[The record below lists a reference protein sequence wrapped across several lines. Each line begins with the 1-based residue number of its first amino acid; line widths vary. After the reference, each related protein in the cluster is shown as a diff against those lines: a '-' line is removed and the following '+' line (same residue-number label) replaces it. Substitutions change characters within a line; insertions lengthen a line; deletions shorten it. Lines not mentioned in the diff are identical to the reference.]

1 MPLDEPVR
9 FGEFKN
15 ELLKLFKT
23 CKATP
28 DINTNLQ
35 VYHPYSIA
43 VTYKLN
49 HSTWKMK
56 IDPGSSIASIFNSEY
71 TQDFIVDST
80 ITFEFYY
87 MTSTM
92 DYYMT
97 STMDATDVYAVR
109 IKISHLYV
117 NDIKERTFMYNNL
130 HEFMKTFSEIFS
142 LFKTCIESGSTE
154 NIDLV
159 IKNYENYC
167 AISQL

>member
-1 MPLDEPVR
+1 MPLDEPVC
-9 FGEFKN
+9 FDKFKN
-15 ELLKLFKT
+15 ELFNLFKT

-28 DINTNLQ
+28 EINTNLQ

-43 VTYKLN
+43 FTYKLS

-56 IDPGSSIASIFNSEY
+56 IDPNSSIANIFNSEY
-71 TQDFIVDST
+71 TQDFLIDSK

-87 MTSTM
+87 MTNSMELHDT
-92 DYYMT
+92 
-97 STMDATDVYAVR
+97 YAVR
-109 IKISHLYV
+109 IKISHLY
-117 NDIKERTFMYNNL
+117 DIKEKIFMYNTL
-130 HEFMKTFSEIFS
+130 REFMKTFREIFS
-142 LFKTCIESGSTE
+142 LFKSCIESKSTE

>member
-15 ELLKLFKT
+15 ELFKLFKT

-56 IDPGSSIASIFNSEY
+56 IDLGSPIASIFNSEY
-71 TQDFIVDST
+71 TQDFIVNST
-80 ITFEFYY
+80 ITFEF
-87 MTSTM
+87 
-92 DYYMT
+92 YYMT

-142 LFKTCIESGSTE
+142 LFKSCIESKSTE

>member
-1 MPLDEPVR
+1 MPLDETVR
-9 FGEFKN
+9 FGEFIN
-15 ELLKLFKT
+15 ELFKLFKT

-56 IDPGSSIASIFNSEY
+56 IDPG

-87 MTSTM
+87 MTSVI
-92 DYYMT
+92 
-97 STMDATDVYAVR
+97 DATDVYAVR
-109 IKISHLYV
+109 IKISHLYNV
-117 NDIKERTFMYNNL
+117 KEKTFMYNSL
-130 HEFMKTFSEIFS
+130 KEFMKTFSEIFD
-142 LFKTCIESGSTE
+142 LFKTCIESKSTE

>member
-15 ELLKLFKT
+15 EILKLFKT
-23 CKATP
+23 CNATP
-28 DINTNLQ
+28 EINTNLQ

-43 VTYKLN
+43 VTYKLK

-56 IDPGSSIASIFNSEY
+56 IDPSSPIASIFNSEY
-71 TQDFIVDST
+71 TQDFIVDSK
-80 ITFEFYY
+80 IIFEFYY
-87 MTSTM
+87 MTS
-92 DYYMT
+92 
-97 STMDATDVYAVR
+97 AVEVTDVYAVR
-109 IKISHLYV
+109 IKITHLY
-117 NDIKERTFMYNNL
+117 NDKEKTFMYSSL
-130 HEFMKTFSEIFS
+130 KEFMKTFTEIFS
-142 LFKTCIESGSTE
+142 LFKSCIESKSTE

>member
-1 MPLDEPVR
+1 MPLDEPAC
-9 FGEFKN
+9 FDKFKN
-15 ELLKLFKT
+15 ELFKLFKT

-28 DINTNLQ
+28 EINTNLQ

-43 VTYKLN
+43 YTYKLS

-56 IDPGSSIASIFNSEY
+56 IDPGSPIVDIFSNEY
-71 TQDFIVDST
+71 TQDFLVDSK

-87 MTSTM
+87 MTNAIELHDT
-92 DYYMT
+92 
-97 STMDATDVYAVR
+97 YAVR
-109 IKISHLYV
+109 IKISHLY
-117 NDIKERTFMYNNL
+117 DIKEKLFMYNTL
-130 HEFMKTFSEIFS
+130 REFMKTFTEIFS
-142 LFKTCIESGSTE
+142 LFKSCIESNSTE

>member
-1 MPLDEPVR
+1 MPLDETVR
-9 FGEFKN
+9 FGEFMN
-15 ELLKLFKT
+15 ELFKLFKT

-35 VYHPYSIA
+35 VYHSYSIA

-56 IDPGSSIASIFNSEY
+56 IDPG

-87 MTSTM
+87 MTSVI
-92 DYYMT
+92 
-97 STMDATDVYAVR
+97 DATDVYAVR
-109 IKISHLYV
+109 IKISHLYNV
-117 NDIKERTFMYNNL
+117 KEKTFMYNSL
-130 HEFMKTFSEIFS
+130 KEFMKTFSEIFD
-142 LFKTCIESGSTE
+142 LFKICIESKSTE

-167 AISQL
+167 VISQL

>member
-28 DINTNLQ
+28 DISTNLQ
-35 VYHPYSIA
+35 VYHPYAIA
-43 VTYKLN
+43 VTYMLN
-49 HSTWKMK
+49 HSTWKM
-56 IDPGSSIASIFNSEY
+56 I
-71 TQDFIVDST
+71 QDFIANST

-87 MTSTM
+87 MTSVI
-92 DYYMT
+92 
-97 STMDATDVYAVR
+97 DATNVYAVR
-109 IKISHLYV
+109 IKISHLYNV
-117 NDIKERTFMYNNL
+117 KEKTFMYNSL
-130 HEFMKTFSEIFS
+130 KEFMKTFTEIFS
-142 LFKTCIESGSTE
+142 LFKTCIESKSTE

-167 AISQL
+167 AISYL

>member
-1 MPLDEPVR
+1 MSLDEPVR

-15 ELLKLFKT
+15 ELFKLFKT

-49 HSTWKMK
+49 HSTWKMQ
-56 IDPGSSIASIFNSEY
+56 IDPGSPVANLFNSEY
-71 TQDFIVDST
+71 TQDFIVNST

-87 MTSTM
+87 MTNTV
-92 DYYMT
+92 DI
-97 STMDATDVYAVR
+97 TDVYTVR
-109 IKISHLYV
+109 IKISHLYNV
-117 NDIKERTFMYNNL
+117 KEKTFIYNSL
-130 HEFMKTFSEIFS
+130 KEFMKIFTEIFS
-142 LFKTCIESGSTE
+142 LFKSCIESESTE

>member
-56 IDPGSSIASIFNSEY
+56 IDPGSPIASIFNSEY

-92 DYYMT
+92 D
-97 STMDATDVYAVR
+97 ATDVYAVR
-109 IKISHLYV
+109 IKISHLYNV
-117 NDIKERTFMYNNL
+117 KEKTFMYNSL
-130 HEFMKTFSEIFS
+130 KEFMKTFSEIFS
-142 LFKTCIESGSTE
+142 LFKSCIESGSTE

>member
-1 MPLDEPVR
+1 MPLDEPVG
-9 FGEFKN
+9 FGNFKN
-15 ELLKLFKT
+15 ELFKLFKT
-23 CKATP
+23 CNATP
-28 DINTNLQ
+28 EINTNLQ
-35 VYHPYSIA
+35 VYHPYSIG
-43 VTYKLN
+43 VTYKLK

-87 MTSTM
+87 MTSTV
-92 DYYMT
+92 
-97 STMDATDVYAVR
+97 DASDVYAVK
-109 IKISHLYV
+109 IKISHLY
-117 NDIKERTFMYNNL
+117 NNIREKAFMYDSL
-130 HEFMKTFSEIFS
+130 KEFMKTFSEIFD
-142 LFKTCIESGSTE
+142 LFKTCIESKSTE

>member
-1 MPLDEPVR
+1 MSLDDPVR

-15 ELLKLFKT
+15 ELFKLFKT

-35 VYHPYSIA
+35 VYHPYSIG
-43 VTYKLN
+43 VTYKLK
-49 HSTWKMK
+49 HSTWTMK
-56 IDPGSSIASIFNSEY
+56 NLFNSEY

-87 MTSTM
+87 MTSTI
-92 DYYMT
+92 DV
-97 STMDATDVYAVR
+97 TDVYTVR
-109 IKISHLYV
+109 IKISHLYNV
-117 NDIKERTFMYNNL
+117 KEKTFVYNSL
-130 HEFMKTFSEIFS
+130 KEFMKTFSEIFD
-142 LFKTCIESGSTE
+142 LFKTCIESKSTE

>member
-87 MTSTM
+87 MTS
-92 DYYMT
+92 
-97 STMDATDVYAVR
+97 SIDATDVYAVR

-130 HEFMKTFSEIFS
+130 REFMKTFREIFS
-142 LFKTCIESGSTE
+142 LFKSCIESESTE

>member
-1 MPLDEPVR
+1 MPIDEPVR

-15 ELLKLFKT
+15 ELFKLFKT

-28 DINTNLQ
+28 EINTNLQ
-35 VYHPYSIA
+35 VYHPYSIG
-43 VTYKLN
+43 VTYKLK

-56 IDPGSSIASIFNSEY
+56 IDPGSLIASIFNSEY

-87 MTSTM
+87 MTNAVELH
-92 DYYMT
+92 DN
-97 STMDATDVYAVR
+97 YAVR
-109 IKISHLYV
+109 IKISHLYNV
-117 NDIKERTFMYNNL
+117 KEKIFMYNTL
-130 HEFMKTFSEIFS
+130 REFMKTFREIFS
-142 LFKTCIESGSTE
+142 LFKTCIESESTE

-167 AISQL
+167 EISQL